1 MKTNNKRQV
10 TAKKTSSK
18 SSHGRKACQCG
29 ICCLESAPKLVTA
42 SHVPSNLTLLGTR
55 GQRPCPR
62 TLGHPHNPVNDIS
75 LSGAG
80 ARGVG
85 ISPRV
90 RGRDCKFPIAAS
102 TTTLSSSLIVHVR
115 NTPQADH
122 EPPPKRQCRWNFLF
136 CAACLS

>member
-85 ISPRV
+85 VSPRV
-90 RGRDCKFPIAAS
+90 RRRDCKFPIAAS
-102 TTTLSSSLIVHVR
+102 TTTLSSSPSSFTSVIRHKQNMSRRQNVNVDGICSSVLHV
-115 NTPQADH
+115 
-122 EPPPKRQCRWNFLF
+122 
-136 CAACLS
+136 